1 MDAARYPSSVDS
13 LHLLH
18 KIKTYVNVI
27 TEYLEFRES
36 AFLELYF
43 VRTVM

>member
-1 MDAARYPSSVDS
+1 MDAVKYPSSVDS

-18 KIKTYVNVI
+18 KIKIYVNLI

-36 AFLELYF
+36 DLLELYF
-43 VRTVM
+43 IRTVI

>member
-1 MDAARYPSSVDS
+1 MDAVRYPSSVDS

-18 KIKTYVNVI
+18 KIKIYYNVI
-27 TEYLEFRES
+27 TEYLEFREG
-36 AFLELYF
+36 ALLELHF